1 MLDSKL
7 KYKVSLEGELTK
19 AGGAKEPFNYADT
32 MEADTI
38 IILKTLV
45 KAVLVTLMSKR
56 KAESFTGKISV
67 TKIVETIV
75 ADKKAFN
82 GTLDVTST
90 ITIDI

>member
-1 MLDSKL
+1 
-7 KYKVSLEGELTK
+7 
-19 AGGAKEPFNYADT
+19 

-45 KAVLVTLMSKR
+45 KAALVTLMAKR

-67 TKIVETIV
+67 VKIVETVV
-75 ADKKAFN
+75 ANKKDFN
-82 GTLDVTST
+82 GTLDVTSN